1 VRHGAQR
8 TVAPAVGDR
17 GFRSEERGTMS
28 DWNDKVIEELR
39 ANRGT
44 VPSMGGATLLIL
56 HTTGAK
62 TGQERLSPLLYR
74 ERGDDLV
81 IFASYAGAPVN
92 PAWFHNLVA
101 HPDVTVEVAGETRA
115 VRARVA
121 GPQERDEL
129 WEWNKQDYDTF
140 AEYEAKT
147 ERTIPVV
154 ILEPA
159 G

>member
-1 VRHGAQR
+1 M
-8 TVAPAVGDR
+8 
-17 GFRSEERGTMS
+17 SE
-28 DWNDKVIEELR
+28 WNDKVIAELR
-39 ANRGT
+39 ANGGT
-44 VPSMGGATLLIL
+44 APSMGGATLLIL
-56 HTTGAK
+56 HTIGAK
-62 TGQERLSPLLYR
+62 SGQERLSPLLYR

-101 HPDVTVEVAGETRA
+101 NPDVTVEIGGETRS

-121 GPQERDEL
+121 ERAERDEL
-129 WEWNKQDYDTF
+129 YEWNKQDYDTF
-140 AEYEAKT
+140 AEYEKKT
-147 ERTIPVV
+147 DRTIPVV

>member
-1 VRHGAQR
+1 
-8 TVAPAVGDR
+8 
-17 GFRSEERGTMS
+17 MS

-39 ANRGT
+39 ANGGT
-44 VPSMGGATLLIL
+44 APSMGGAPLLIL

-62 TGQERLSPLLYR
+62 TGKERLSPLLYR

-101 HPDVTVEVAGETRA
+101 HPDVTVEVGGETRS

-121 GPQERDEL
+121 GPEERDEL
-129 WEWNKQDYDTF
+129 YEWNKRDYETF
-140 AEYEAKT
+140 HEYEQKT
-147 ERTIPVV
+147 DRVIPVV
-154 ILEPA
+154 ILEPVS
-159 G
+159 